1 MEVKELSSG
10 YMEKLSDNTRSNAM
24 AVENY
29 GKLVATAVIG
39 KVPRH
44 VIDSMRNRKKRLESC
59 NQFWLTETYEE
70 SRVKRLMQT
79 YLCHDRFC
87 TNCNNIRRY
96 VMQSRFL
103 PIMEEHQASLY
114 HMVLTVPDCSGAEL
128 REVVA
133 HMGRCFKT
141 LVNHLNGNR
150 KIRGLD
156 FSQYGYQ
163 GCFRSLEVDY
173 QGENIYHPHFH
184 VAVVFENPSV
194 VEGKHISNRFSQR
207 GKHLFSEFEVILQ
220 RLWWLMMNRQKLTSE
235 AIFSNE
241 AEAERYSCSIGKFQ
255 PADYPKLF
263 GYLTKTLSG
272 RNTAIRFQQ
281 FRALYNALSGVRQ
294 IQGYGIFYRAARQDA
309 ALTEQEYTLL
319 ADYIAPDEQPTT
331 AYEPLSRL
339 ADGNGYTIL
348 REKAGRFKV

>member
-103 PIMEEHQASLY
+103 PIMEEHQDSLY
-114 HMVLTVPDCSGAEL
+114 HMVLTVPDCSGEEL
-128 REVVA
+128 RDVVSR
-133 HMGRCFKT
+133 MGRCFKT
-141 LVNHLNGNR
+141 LVNHLNGNQ
-150 KIRGLD
+150 KIKGLD
-156 FSQYGYQ
+156 ISQYSYQ

-173 QGENIYHPHFH
+173 QGEDIYHPHFH
-184 VAVVFENPSV
+184 VAVVFENPAV
-194 VEGKHISNRFSQR
+194 VEDKHISNQFSQN

-220 RLWWLMMNRQKLTSE
+220 RLWWLMINRQKLTSE
-235 AIFSNE
+235 AIFSLDDE
-241 AEAERYSCSIGKFQ
+241 TEIYSCSMQKFH
-255 PADYPKLF
+255 PEDYPKLF
-263 GYLTKTLSG
+263 GYLTKALANKHSTMS
-272 RNTAIRFQQ
+272 FQQ
-281 FRALYNALSGVRQ
+281 FRTLYHALNGVRQ
-294 IQGYGIFYRAARQDA
+294 IQGYGIFYRAAQQDA
-309 ALTEQEYTLL
+309 AYAEQ
-319 ADYIAPDEQPTT
+319 DYQALEDYLICGEEPVCS
-331 AYEPLSRL
+331 YEPLSRL
-339 ADGNGYTIL
+339 ADDSGYTIL
-348 REKAGRFKV
+348 RNKARSFKV